1 MIECNLL
8 LKQSVNT
15 EMAKT
20 YSQMQKQ
27 IAKLQRE
34 ADALKKKE
42 VGGVVARIK
51 EAIQHYELTP
61 EDLFGGRGSKGT
73 SATKQ
78 KVSSGMR
85 GMKGKKVPIKYRDEN
100 GNTWS
105 ARGSQP
111 RWLVAALESGRKI
124 EDFLIKSH

>member
-1 MIECNLL
+1 MIEWHPFLIAGNL
-8 LKQSVNT
+8 V
-15 EMAKT
+15 AKS
-20 YSQMQKQ
+20 YSQVQKQ

-51 EAIQHYELTP
+51 EAIQHYELTAQ
-61 EDLFGGRGSKGT
+61 DLFGGRASKGT
-73 SATKQ
+73 SASKQ
-78 KVSSGMR
+78 KVSSSKN
-85 GMKGKKVPIKYRDEN
+85 GMKGKKVPVKYRDEN

-111 RWLVAALESGRKI
+111 RWLVTALASGRKI
-124 EDFLIKSH
+124 EEFLVEPH

>member
-1 MIECNLL
+1 
-8 LKQSVNT
+8 
-15 EMAKT
+15 MAKS

-51 EAIQHYELTP
+51 EAIQHYELTAQ
-61 EDLFGGRGSKGT
+61 DLFGGRAPKGK
-73 SATKQ
+73 SAGKQ
-78 KVSSGMR
+78 KVSSSKT
-85 GMKGKKVPIKYRDEN
+85 GMKGKKVPVKYRDDN

-111 RWLVAALESGRKI
+111 RWLVAALASGRKI
-124 EDFLIKSH
+124 EEFLVKPH

>member
-1 MIECNLL
+1 
-8 LKQSVNT
+8 
-15 EMAKT
+15 MAKT
-20 YSQMQKQ
+20 YSQVQKQ

-51 EAIQHYELTP
+51 EAIEHYELTAT
-61 EDLFGGRGSKGT
+61 DLFGGRGSKGT
-73 SATKQ
+73 PASKQ
-78 KVSSGMR
+78 KVGSKNGV
-85 GMKGKKVPIKYRDEN
+85 KGKKVPIKYRDEN

-111 RWLVAALESGRKI
+111 KWLVAALENGRKI
-124 EDFLIKSH
+124 EDFLVKPH

>member
-1 MIECNLL
+1 
-8 LKQSVNT
+8 
-15 EMAKT
+15 MAKS

-42 VGGVVARIK
+42 AAGVVARIK
-51 EAIQHYELTP
+51 EAIHHYELTA
-61 EDLFGGRGSKGT
+61 EDLFSGRGSKRS
-73 SATKQ
+73 SASKGAANGAAKRSQGATL
-78 KVSSGMR
+78 
-85 GMKGKKVPIKYRDEN
+85 KGKKVAAKYGDEN

-111 RWLVAALESGRKI
+111 KWLTAALENGRKI
-124 EDFLIKSH
+124 EDFLVKPH

>member
-1 MIECNLL
+1 
-8 LKQSVNT
+8 
-15 EMAKT
+15 MAKT

-34 ADALKKKE
+34 ADALKKRE
-42 VGGVVARIK
+42 IGGVVARIK
-51 EAIQHYELTP
+51 EAIRHYELTAH
-61 EDLFGGRGSKGT
+61 DLFGGRGPKGT

-78 KVSSGMR
+78 KVSSSKS

-111 RWLVAALESGRKI
+111 RWLVTALASGRKI
-124 EDFLIKSH
+124 EEFLVKPH

>member
-1 MIECNLL
+1 
-8 LKQSVNT
+8 
-15 EMAKT
+15 MAKT

-51 EAIQHYELTP
+51 EAIEHYELTAD
-61 EDLFGGRGSKGT
+61 DLFGGRGSKGT
-73 SATKQ
+73 SAGKQ
-78 KVSSGMR
+78 KVNSSKN
-85 GMKGKKVPIKYRDEN
+85 GMKGRKVPIKYRDEN

-111 RWLVAALESGRKI
+111 RWLAAALESGRKV
-124 EDFLIKSH
+124 EDFLIKTH

>member
-1 MIECNLL
+1 
-8 LKQSVNT
+8 
-15 EMAKT
+15 MAKT